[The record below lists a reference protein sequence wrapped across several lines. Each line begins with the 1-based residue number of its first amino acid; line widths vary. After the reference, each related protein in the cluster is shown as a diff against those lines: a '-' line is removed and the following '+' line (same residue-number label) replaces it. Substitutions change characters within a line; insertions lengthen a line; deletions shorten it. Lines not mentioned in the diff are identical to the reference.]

1 MRANIPQDNRACA
14 YTIGSAGRGLDVR
27 KMRPLLRRG
36 KCFFLT
42 SPFIEPRSCGPAA
55 SAHAALVAPTSASAQ
70 TNYGQNQY
78 RVRSKVGTDSDQN
91 EYRNWT

>member
-1 MRANIPQDNRACA
+1 VIKKQRV
-14 YTIGSAGRGLDVR
+14 TWEGRVKDKYAPR
-27 KMRPLLRRG
+27 WER
-36 KCFFLT
+36 
-42 SPFIEPRSCGPAA
+42 PRSCGPVA
-55 SAHAALVAPTSASAQ
+55 SADAALVAPTSASAQ